1 MFPSEMVILMAIA
14 AAKDLNEKLL
24 TRPLDVI
31 SEYIN
36 YLCSSL
42 IKRGY
47 LRDNRPKG
55 YNLTV
60 KGADTLL
67 DFLRKNKTKAKD
79 TEKMLQ
85 QLGID
90 INQDIGKL
98 EMGAIGG
105 N

>member
-1 MFPSEMVILMAIA
+1 
-14 AAKDLNEKLL
+14 
-24 TRPLDVI
+24 
-31 SEYIN
+31 
-36 YLCSSL
+36 
-42 IKRGY
+42 
-47 LRDNRPKG
+47 
-55 YNLTV
+55 
-60 KGADTLL
+60 L
-67 DFLRKNKTKAKD
+67 DFLRQNKTKAKD